1 MKEPIKFK
9 CPRCGCEANAYSQVM
24 AGCVNCGVLPYTDI
38 PQEVKSQLT
47 KRPANGGGTVP
58 QAGTP
63 IDEEAFERNSHG
75 TTVRR

>member
-38 PQEVKSQLT
+38 PQ
-47 KRPANGGGTVP
+47 
-58 QAGTP
+58 AGTP